1 MTVPMVKRAVIMAV
15 CMKASGS
22 MPAMGTLRIYTTVTE
37 IACQG
42 RRTRKLP
49 EGINMRDV

>member
-37 IACQG
+37 IASAASSAEP
-42 RRTRKLP
+42 TMA
-49 EGINMRDV
+49 MRIVER